1 MNDNEI
7 FICKCGDF
15 GFESEG
21 ITVKVC
27 DHKRNLITEIR
38 ECSPDVYDAL
48 NYLAEN
54 KEYDNIRRYVNN
66 TERLRP
72 DRVSV
77 IPQLYTVTEEID
89 TTGVYPVV
97 KKREVKME
105 VSNLD
110 TNSMYPDSMDF
121 FSNNMAII
129 AKRFNDR
136 NEAKQ
141 HTDYHAAYI
150 SHANYVENM
159 FKIKHVNFKDRT
171 TIVVWEDG
179 TITKVNCQEG
189 DEFSKE
195 VGIAMCIAKRAYGGN
210 SRFNDYITELICRQ
224 EKAERRKAK
233 KVEKRGRKK
242 SERSIEESK
251 ENKEETVNSSGIY
264 TSWCTF
270 ENDRPRNYISYT
282 FYGDNDGKFARAKF
296 KDYKTGIE
304 YDIFEHSEAIGLKEC
319 IKNKDYDSCR
329 IWFNEFFTVKV
340 DI

>member
-15 GFESEG
+15 GSDG

-27 DHKRNLITEIR
+27 DHKRNLVTEIR
-38 ECSPDVYDAL
+38 DCEPDVYDAL
-48 NYLAEN
+48 NYLAEK
-54 KEYDNIRRYVNN
+54 KEFDNIRRYVEN

-72 DRVSV
+72 DRVTTKIDLSKSCKEIV
-77 IPQLYTVTEEID
+77 TVVKEID
-89 TTGVYPVV
+89 T
-97 KKREVKME
+97 
-105 VSNLD
+105 
-110 TNSMYPDSMDF
+110 NSIYPDSMDY
-121 FSNNMAII
+121 FSNNMDII

-159 FKIKHVNFKDRT
+159 FRIKHVNFKDRT
-171 TIVVWEDG
+171 TIVVWDDG
-179 TITKVNCQEG
+179 TITKVTCQKG

-195 VGIAMCIAKRAYGGN
+195 VGIAMCIAKRAYGG
-210 SRFNDYITELICRQ
+210 SRFNERITDAIIRQ
-224 EKAERRKAK
+224 EETERRKARK
-233 KVEKRGRKK
+233 AEKRGRKK

-282 FYGDNDGKFARAKF
+282 FYGNNNGEFARAKF

-304 YDIFEHSEAIGLKEC
+304 YDVFEHSVAAGLKEC